1 MTEGSTNK
9 TPESMIVKGK
19 KNDGQEKLNEEKKV
33 TRVTALYIIVHKT
46 GFGKQ
51 VWTLVIEFAQNSI
64 NSKSKLPKFFVE
76 MFHRYKTQSLIT
88 CFVSKGLKVML
99 DLIPLFCKIK
109 CQLSD
114 LILKM

>member
-19 KNDGQEKLNEEKKV
+19 KNDGQEKLNEEKKESLLC
-33 TRVTALYIIVHKT
+33 TSLCTKLGLGNKY
-46 GFGKQ
+46 GLFF
-51 VWTLVIEFAQNSI
+51 EFAQNSI